1 MNYKIKLVKIVKSQN
16 LKKLSIKT
24 KFNLIQ
30 KKFLNQNRILVRL
43 RKSYLK
49 IIKFINKKKELH
61 KNKYM
66 I

>member
-1 MNYKIKLVKIVKSQN
+1 MNYKIKLIKIVKSQK
-16 LKKLSIKT
+16 LKKLSFKI
-24 KFNLIQ
+24 KFNLNQ
-30 KKFLNQNRILVRL
+30 NKFLNQNKILVRL
-43 RKSYLK
+43 KKNYLK